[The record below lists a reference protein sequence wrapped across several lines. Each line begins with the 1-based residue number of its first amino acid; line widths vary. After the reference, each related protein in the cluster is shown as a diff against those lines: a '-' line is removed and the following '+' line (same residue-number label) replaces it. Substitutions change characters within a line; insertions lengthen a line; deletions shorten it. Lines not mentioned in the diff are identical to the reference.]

1 MDTLNTE
8 LFLLLTAPPAPP
20 RPILALAIVLAEW
33 AILAVPL
40 LLLVGWLRAHSDWRK
55 AALESCL
62 AAAIALA
69 LAQGAGLLWPH
80 PRPFMTGIA
89 HAWVDHAADA
99 SFPSDHLTLLWSVAL
114 SLCLHPAT
122 RRAGAGLALLGVPVA
137 WARIYIGVHY
147 PADME
152 GALLIG
158 ALGALTA
165 RRLGAVP
172 ALIYPQAERIYRS
185 LFRPLIQ
192 RGWVRD

>member
-1 MDTLNTE
+1 MNTLNTE
-8 LFLLLTAPPAPP
+8 LFLMLAAPPAPAP
-20 RPILALAIVLAEW
+20 QILTLAIALAEW

-40 LLLVGWLRAHSDWRK
+40 LLVAGWLRGRSDWRK
-55 AALESCL
+55 AALESCV

-69 LAQGAGLLWPH
+69 LAQGAGMLWPH
-80 PRPFMTGIA
+80 PRPFMAGIA

-122 RRAGAGLALLGVPVA
+122 RRSGTLLALLGVPIA

-147 PADME
+147 PADMA

-158 ALGALTA
+158 AVGALTA
-165 RRLGAVP
+165 RRFGALP
-172 ALIYPQAERIYRS
+172 ELFYPPAERLYRS
-185 LFRPLIQ
+185 VFRPLIQ

>member
-1 MDTLNTE
+1 MNTLNTE
-8 LFLLLTAPPAPP
+8 LFLLLNAPTAPPPQ
-20 RPILALAIVLAEW
+20 ILALAIALAEW
-33 AILAVPL
+33 AILAVPVVL
-40 LLLVGWLRAHSDWRK
+40 AAGWLRGRSDWRK

-62 AAAIALA
+62 AAAIALS

-80 PRPFMTGIA
+80 PRPFVAGIA
-89 HAWVDHAADA
+89 HAWIDHAADA

-122 RRAGAGLALLGVPVA
+122 RRAGACLALLGAPIA

-147 PADME
+147 PADMA

-158 ALGALTA
+158 AIGALMA
-165 RRLGAVP
+165 HRLDAVP
-172 ALIYPQAERIYRS
+172 NLLYPLAERLYRS
-185 LFRPLIQ
+185 LFRPLIR